1 MRTSHFFARWLV
13 IVLVIYGCSVEV
25 NQSPIV
31 NTQIAIGS
39 PVPSKVPVAWANLN
53 LTGKLVYIAA
63 DTTIAK
69 VGIHSLDLET
79 GERTTIFQVPQRG
92 WVDAAAVS
100 PDQQTLI
107 LSYSPPMEAPNGP
120 QGTLYSMPMDGSG
133 SPQML
138 FTRENDKDLYFQPT
152 WSPDGKYIYLAHV
165 YYQTEVIYEIMRMA
179 YPDGK
184 PEKLV
189 DHAYWPRVSEDG
201 TRLVYVGRE
210 SETGKNQLFFAHAD
224 GTDAR
229 QVPLNDLPVPDIIDT
244 PMLSPD
250 NQSIIFSSPVGI
262 KVYSPN
268 WFDKLLGVQVGLANG
283 SLPSD
288 WWSVPI
294 SGGTPRQLTNIQSQ
308 SLFGVFAPDNKYIAS
323 FSLDG
328 IFVMHLDGSELT
340 MVVND
345 VGGIPGTVDW
355 IP

>member
-1 MRTSHFFARWLV
+1 
-13 IVLVIYGCSVEV
+13 
-25 NQSPIV
+25 
-31 NTQIAIGS
+31 
-39 PVPSKVPVAWANLN
+39 
-53 LTGKLVYIAA
+53 
-63 DTTIAK
+63 
-69 VGIHSLDLET
+69 
-79 GERTTIFQVPQRG
+79 
-92 WVDAAAVS
+92 VDAAAVS

-323 FSLDG
+323 FSPDG